1 MAALFFYAFIEV
13 IRMDAYIK
21 RLYACGYSMSEA
33 YKTLTQILKEYGMS
47 AVIKYVQE
55 VERDK
60 CLI

>member
-1 MAALFFYAFIEV
+1 
-13 IRMDAYIK
+13 MDAYIK

-33 YKTLTQILKEYGMS
+33 YRTLTQILKEYGMS

-60 CLI
+60 YMA